1 MLKLIEGDKRY
12 LEGYKEAY
20 ELSKKKVE
28 EGIIKKHNMMF
39 QNPDEVDIIQKMKD
53 SMDET
58 KLPEGWVK
66 AYEYFAVDD
75 DKFIGKISIREK
87 LTDRLLQYGGHIGYA
102 VSPKYWNMG
111 YGTKMLELALEK
123 AKNIILEDKV
133 LITCDDDNIGSYKI
147 IEKNGG
153 VLENKVENT
162 DQGDTFLTRRYW
174 INL

>member
-1 MLKLIEGDKRY
+1 MLKLIEGDKKY

-20 ELSKKKVE
+20 LLSKEKVE

-39 QNPDEVDIIQKMKD
+39 ENIDEVDIIQKMKD

-66 AYEYFAVDD
+66 SYKYFAVDD
-75 DKFIGKISIREK
+75 DKFIGLFSIREK
-87 LTDRLLQYGGHIGYA
+87 LTDKLLQYGGHIGYA
-102 VSPKYWNMG
+102 VNPKYWNMG
-111 YGTKMLELALEK
+111 YGTKMLELGLEK
-123 AKNIILEDKV
+123 AKNIILEDRV
-133 LITCDDDNIGSYKI
+133 LITCDDDNIGSAKI

-153 VLENKVENT
+153 ILENKIENT

-174 INL
+174 IDL

>member
-1 MLKLIEGDKRY
+1 MLKLIEGDEKY
-12 LEGYKEAY
+12 LKGYKEAY
-20 ELSKKKVE
+20 LLSKEKVE

-39 QNPDEVDIIQKMKD
+39 ENIDEVDIIQKMKD

-66 AYEYFAVDD
+66 ANQYFAVDG
-75 DKFIGKISIREK
+75 DKFIGLLSVREK
-87 LTDRLLQYGGHIGYA
+87 LTDKLLQYGGHIGYA
-102 VSPKYWNMG
+102 VNPKYWNMG
-111 YGTKMLELALEK
+111 YGSKMLELGLEK
-123 AKNIILEDKV
+123 AKNIILEDKALV
-133 LITCDDDNIGSYKI
+133 TCDDDNVGSYKI